1 MEIINVIVSHPECP
15 VNSIE
20 SFGVLDD
27 ESRDETVEEA
37 QNCFIETAVRYQFGE
52 EVNTTRDDLTERN
65 HFREDCSEAL
75 DDGYIDAGGHTISI
89 VHSYI
94 ENIQL

>member
-1 MEIINVIVSHPECP
+1 MEIINIIVTHPECA
-15 VNSIE
+15 VNEIE
-20 SFGVLDD
+20 SFGILDD
-27 ESRDETVEEA
+27 ESRDETVAQAEE
-37 QNCFIETAVRYQFGE
+37 CFVEMAVKYKFGE
-52 EVNTTRDDLTERN
+52 EVNSTRDDLIERN
-65 HFREDCSEAL
+65 HFREDCNEQL

>member
-1 MEIINVIVSHPECP
+1 MEIINVIVSHSECP

-27 ESRDETVEEA
+27 ESKDEAVTQA
-37 QNCFIETAVRYQFGE
+37 QECFIETALKYQFGE
-52 EVNTTRDDLTERN
+52 EVNTTRDDLKERN

-75 DDGYIDAGGHTISI
+75 EDGWIEAGGHTISI

-94 ENIQL
+94 ENVQL